1 MTSFL
6 STTAILQHY
15 SALRVSHLSSS
26 RQGTPLIPILGIILQ
41 TITIETNRGRTHIHG
56 TALRGIGINSAPL
69 NLPLHLPVF
78 PTEDKWFL
86 WIPEKN
92 DKRKGA
98 SAWSE
103 GMRRQ
108 NNCGSVYRSCFILP
122 FSEIFI
128 RSMIII
134 PTESL
139 VFIMHGLSMSL
150 LLVYFFYATIHST
163 DQSLINVFAL
173 YLDITKILIEWCVWL
188 ITLPSFARWYRF
200 VPEVKSDW

>member
-1 MTSFL
+1 MHRFEDNYSRSITTLEFRCSYVMTSFL

-15 SALRVSHLSSS
+15 SALRVSRLSSS
-26 RQGTPLIPILGIILQ
+26 CQGTPLIPILGIILQ

-92 DKRKGA
+92 DKRKVA

-134 PTESL
+134 PTEIVSFHHAWSL
-139 VFIMHGLSMSL
+139 DELVVSL
-150 LLVYFFYATIHST
+150 FFLCNHT
-163 DQSLINVFAL
+163 
-173 YLDITKILIEWCVWL
+173 
-188 ITLPSFARWYRF
+188 
-200 VPEVKSDW
+200 